1 MTTDSTIGRVFIT
14 RQHCYLLLIA
24 AVMTYL
30 LITMGGVVCVT
41 ESGEGCPDWPG
52 CHGQVIPPLRAD
64 AVIEYTHR
72 LIAAL
77 TSPFIIAAAVVGWQ
91 KSRPVRW
98 VSRPPVLAVA
108 CLLAVV
114 VFGALAV
121 LRGLSPVAATADL
134 GLALMVLALL
144 LTALVVAFSRHDNP
158 TLPDRLLF
166 RSPFARL
173 TLGAL
178 IAVFITLV
186 SGVLVA
192 ESGAVT
198 RCLGWP
204 LYGEQ
209 RAPTDL
215 RGWLQVA
222 RLLIAGVASV
232 LVVAVVVQAWRTQR
246 RQAAILRASAA
257 VGVLFLTEML
267 VGALMLVRGS
277 AVFLLVIYVAVT
289 AALWAWLVVLVVLAG
304 LAPLMPT
311 LDRENVL

>member
-1 MTTDSTIGRVFIT
+1 
-14 RQHCYLLLIA
+14 
-24 AVMTYL
+24 MTYL

-41 ESGEGCPDWPG
+41 ESGQGCPDWPRCYG
-52 CHGQVIPPLRAD
+52 RVIPPLRVD

-77 TSPFIIAAAVVGWQ
+77 TSPFIIAAAIVGWQ
-91 KSRPVRW
+91 KSRPARW

-108 CLLAVV
+108 CLFAVV

-121 LRGLSPVAATADL
+121 LRGLSPVAATVDL

-158 TLPDRLLF
+158 TLPDRLSF

-173 TLGAL
+173 TLWTL
-178 IAVFITLV
+178 IAVFVTLV

-192 ESGAVT
+192 ESGSVT

-204 LYGEQ
+204 LYGA
-209 RAPTDL
+209 RWIPPDL

-222 RLLIAGVASV
+222 RLLIAGVTSV

-246 RQAAILRASAA
+246 GQAKILRASAV
-257 VGVLFLTEML
+257 VGVLFLTEMML
-267 VGALMLVRGS
+267 GALMLVRGS
-277 AVFLLVIYVAVT
+277 AVFLLVIYVAAA
-289 AALWAWLVVLVVLAG
+289 AALWALLVVLVVLAG
-304 LAPLMPT
+304 LASLVPT
-311 LDRENVL
+311 VDRENVL